1 MKYERHY
8 GGDNSASS
16 GALPAM
22 SLAAGPCAESATVG
36 INSRPPLGSVHVREY
51 VRNMAATLT
60 SSMRQT
66 LPAAAA
72 GATGVD
78 MSFTICADLS
88 LIAVNSGVDSSG

>member
-1 MKYERHY
+1 MH
-8 GGDNSASS
+8 GG
-16 GALPAM
+16 
-22 SLAAGPCAESATVG
+22 V
-36 INSRPPLGSVHVREY
+36 Y

-78 MSFTICADLS
+78 MSFTIRADMS
-88 LIAVNSGVDSSG
+88 LTTVGSGVEHSG